1 MIVEREVIIDLLPAY
16 FSGEASAATR
26 ALVEEYFR
34 QDPEFEKMA
43 RGSGSPL
50 ESLQRLS
57 PAPDPEK
64 EKLALER
71 ARTIVETRSALL
83 WLAITYTLLLLLF
96 RIRDHKIVW
105 IMWSNSPVLGMVF
118 SSVAAF
124 FWLFFLYAKR
134 SKEPLRAYTKSL
146 WMAVFYTL
154 FVFLFRIK
162 DHKIVWIFFDGDSTV
177 GLVFG
182 AVAVAIWIRYF
193 FERRRARRSGL

>member
-1 MIVEREVIIDLLPAY
+1 MIVDREVIIDLLPAY

-43 RGSGSPL
+43 RGTGSPL
-50 ESLQRLS
+50 ESLKDVS
-57 PAPDPEK
+57 ATPDPEK

-71 ARTIVETRSALL
+71 ARTIVETRSSFL
-83 WLAITYTLLLLLF
+83 WLAITYTLMLFLF
-96 RIRDHKIVW
+96 RVHDHKIIF

-118 SSVAAF
+118 TSVAVF

-134 SKEPLRAYTKSL
+134 RKDPISPQTKSL
-146 WMAVFYTL
+146 WMAAFYTVFL
-154 FVFLFRIK
+154 FLFRIK
-162 DHKIVWIFFDGDSTV
+162 DHKLVWIFFDGEPTI

-182 AVAVAIWIRYF
+182 FLAVALWVRYF
-193 FERRRARRSGL
+193 FQRWRAKRTGL

>member
-1 MIVEREVIIDLLPAY
+1 MIVDREVIIDLLPAY

-43 RGSGSPL
+43 RGTGSPL
-50 ESLQRLS
+50 ESLKDVS
-57 PAPDPEK
+57 ATPDPEK

-71 ARTIVETRSALL
+71 ARTIVETRSSFL
-83 WLAITYTLLLLLF
+83 WLAITYTLMLFLF
-96 RIRDHKIVW
+96 RVHDHKIIF

-118 SSVAAF
+118 TSVAVF

-134 SKEPLRAYTKSL
+134 RKDPISPQTKSL
-146 WMAVFYTL
+146 WMAAFYTVFL
-154 FVFLFRIK
+154 FLFRIK
-162 DHKIVWIFFDGDSTV
+162 DHKLVWIFFDGEPTI

-182 AVAVAIWIRYF
+182 FLAVALWVRYF
-193 FERRRARRSGL
+193 FQRWRAKRSRL